1 MIKIVLALL
10 ILIIAIYFLKE
21 PFMYPEDQLK
31 RIVMIQEKPQEELTI
46 KTLISEYE
54 RNDEKEDD
62 EEDQI
67 DTNQIVTKMVDI
79 LYDLQENDYLGR
91 IKKLKASINQAK
103 KNQAKYLMMIQAGDD
118 SWGTQ
123 RSYDYSQK
131 FIYETERELESEI
144 RDFNNNVS
152 QLKKII
158 QRYAEERKTDTI
170 EPLPLLTAANILVRL
185 TRNKIQGL
193 FRPIAVVDKITSE
206 VMDRAEH
213 PEELEFLKQ
222 VQIEEHKKRSDIMS
236 KMIKHF
242 KTEFGKQDTEDKY
255 KDKKLIKV
263 LEKLSSDL
271 RQNSYGN
278 KIEDVA
284 KYITILRDKI
294 LNYGSDYKSSPD
306 YNSNNKALGNLFKT
320 YDALMYDFLLV
331 ISSVKNAVDKY
342 VYERKLGQRDA
353 ANTVTMLKLLKSL
366 TDNKIQYLFE
376 PIALVDNITSKM
388 LNEDEF
394 PVEVDFLD
402 NLWREKMVLETLE
415 KQNIIKDLGKMVL
428 NY

>member
-1 MIKIVLALL
+1 
-10 ILIIAIYFLKE
+10 
-21 PFMYPEDQLK
+21 
-31 RIVMIQEKPQEELTI
+31 
-46 KTLISEYE
+46 
-54 RNDEKEDD
+54 
-62 EEDQI
+62 
-67 DTNQIVTKMVDI
+67 
-79 LYDLQENDYLGR
+79 
-91 IKKLKASINQAK
+91 
-103 KNQAKYLMMIQAGDD
+103 
-118 SWGTQ
+118 
-123 RSYDYSQK
+123 
-131 FIYETERELESEI
+131 
-144 RDFNNNVS
+144 
-152 QLKKII
+152 LKKII

-394 PVEVDFLD
+394 PVEEDFLD